1 MKLNIEHLL
10 KKYSLQ
16 VENIA
21 QFGAHLGQ
29 EINILMNIANNKI
42 YLFEPQKDIFEK
54 LITKTSQH
62 ENIFAFNYGL
72 GSEKSNKYL
81 FVDLENE
88 GQSASIFEPK
98 EHLNIFPNINF
109 DLENKKEIKI
119 ETFDSLNL
127 RVDLICIDIQG
138 AELDALKG
146 AANSL
151 QFTKC
156 LTVEVSRDEL
166 YKNQPLLKEI
176 DDFLNKKNFIR
187 VKTKWAEGGKFL
199 YGDAFYIK
207 KSLISNFEIGKNIIK
222 NLFLDK
228 KYMAKL
234 KFFIFRIKYKLK
246 I

>member
-1 MKLNIEHLL
+1 MKLKIEELINKYNLNID
-10 KKYSLQ
+10 
-16 VENIA
+16 NIA

-199 YGDAFYIK
+199 YGDAFYIEK
-207 KSLISNFEIGKNIIK
+207 V
-222 NLFLDK
+222 
-228 KYMAKL
+228 
-234 KFFIFRIKYKLK
+234 
-246 I
+246 